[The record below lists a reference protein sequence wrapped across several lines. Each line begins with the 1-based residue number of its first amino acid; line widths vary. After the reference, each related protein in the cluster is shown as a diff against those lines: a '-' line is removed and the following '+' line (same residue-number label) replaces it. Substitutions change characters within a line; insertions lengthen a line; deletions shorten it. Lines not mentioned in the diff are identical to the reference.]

1 MKAKEKRA
9 SLSKITSFEVD
20 RPFEKQNSDSKRI
33 NYKEKIRAFRLA
45 RFYRAILF
53 VLIVFGVGA
62 AFYLQWRNKIYSEN
76 ILIASTDIRIV
87 SGTTIKNLGGYILQ
101 YSKDGISLTDDKGA
115 AVWNVTYEMQEP
127 RIAICQ
133 NTVAIADYNGSTIY
147 ILDTQKKLG
156 EINTNLPIRAFDV
169 AADGLV
175 LVTLDDG
182 NSTWVNLYLAD
193 GTEISKYR
201 TSMSD
206 SGYPVGISV
215 SPNGK
220 LVGISFFSVAGDTPS
235 SHIAFFNFGPV
246 GQNANNLMSGYNYAN
261 VIAPYLKFMNA
272 DTAFAV
278 SDDRIMFFFGNEKPV
293 SIAEILLE
301 DKIRGIYSNEDYVG
315 LVFHASGETLYRGEV
330 LYRLDI
336 YDKKGALILSK
347 DFDFEYNEIV
357 FTKESF
363 IIYNELDLL
372 ICNISGTERYNGKLD
387 KVTTLFIPS
396 GSINRYIAVTTD
408 SIDILEFK

>member
-1 MKAKEKRA
+1 MKAKERRA
-9 SLSKITSFEVD
+9 LLDKVI
-20 RPFEKQNSDSKRI
+20 PFEKKARDSADGDTKRI
-33 NYKEKIRAFRLA
+33 NYKEKIRGYRLA

-53 VLIVFGVGA
+53 MLIVFAVGA
-62 AFYLQWRNKIYSEN
+62 AFYMQWRNKIYSEN
-76 ILIASTDIRIV
+76 VLITTTGIRFV
-87 SGTTIKNLGGYILQ
+87 SGTTMKNLGGYILQ
-101 YSKDGISLTDDKGA
+101 YSKDGISLTDEKGA

-133 NTVAIADYNGSTIY
+133 NTVAVADYNGSTIY

-175 LVTLDDG
+175 LVALDDG
-182 NSTWVNLYLAD
+182 NSTWINLYLAD
-193 GTEISKYR
+193 GTEIFNYR

-206 SGYPVGISV
+206 SGYPVSFSV

-220 LVGISFFSVAGDTPS
+220 LVGISFLSVVGDTPGS
-235 SHIAFFNFGPV
+235 SVAFYNFGPV

-261 VIAPYLKFMNA
+261 VVVPYINFMSA

-278 SDDRIMFFFGNEKPV
+278 SDDRIMFFSGNEKPI
-293 SIAEILLE
+293 SIAENLIDE
-301 DKIRGIYSNEDYVG
+301 KIRGIYSNEDYVG
-315 LVFHASGETLYRGEV
+315 LVFYASGETLYRGEV
-330 LYRLDI
+330 LYRLDV
-336 YDKKGALILSK
+336 YDKKGVLILSK

-387 KVTTLFIPS
+387 KVTTLFMPAS
-396 GSINRYIAVTTD
+396 FINRYIAVTTD